1 MSVRLE
7 AIAQCDAKVE
17 VLHFGQACVYAHGFF
32 IEIVE
37 VVAETVAVHVGQ
49 APVAAD
55 DEVVV
60 FVVFCTY
67 AEAETCI
74 PALEGLL
81 GEAVILE
88 GFVGEF

>member
-7 AIAQCDAKVE
+7 AIAQCDAEVE
-17 VLHFGQACVYAHGFF
+17 VLYFGQACVYAHGFF

-55 DEVVV
+55 DEVAP
-60 FVVFCTY
+60 TRKPR
-67 AEAETCI
+67 
-74 PALEGLL
+74 PASQRWKDSWGKP
-81 GEAVILE
+81 
-88 GFVGEF
+88 